1 MEGSQARG
9 SQARGWGYPEH
20 DGYGGGGGWR
30 MQADRE
36 SGLRANVGIAHGPGG
51 SSRCVCVYVYVYVC
65 MCVCV
70 CVCVCVRCG
79 RLSSMARTP
88 HESIEAVKGA
98 QASRSESRAHT
109 RTHAL
114 ATLDRVL
121 AG

>member
-70 CVCVCVRCG
+70 CEVRASIIHG
-79 RLSSMARTP
+79 EHAAREHRDSQRRSSI
-88 HESIEAVKGA
+88 SF
-98 QASRSESRAHT
+98 
-109 RTHAL
+109 
-114 ATLDRVL
+114 
-121 AG
+121 